1 MKEQKSN
8 NVVEITFDSLYSA
21 SKELPKT
28 ANMNYQMKP
37 LVERRNKRAVDAA
50 IDNAT
55 DKLLEAKSKIEKALL
70 VVANNETIDINVV
83 LRLRQEIRDA
93 EYTIEELTKF
103 KEEFFK

>member
-1 MKEQKSN
+1 MKEQKDN
-8 NVVEITFDSLYSA
+8 NVVEMTFNSLYSA
-21 SKELPKT
+21 SEELLKM
-28 ANMNYQMKP
+28 AKKP

-50 IDNAT
+50 IDSAT
-55 DKLLEAKSKIEKALL
+55 DKLLEAKSKIEKALS

-93 EYTIEELTKF
+93 KYTIEELTKF